1 MPVMA
6 SIRPSTV
13 TTPEKRSEGVT
24 RTVFGLLN
32 ALPLAGAIAALKGE
46 GRVAESLHD
55 APEPSS
61 ESSLQPLTDTALQ
74 PVSAPALKPPAT
86 RLELMR
92 GVCAPFASFSDEV
105 LAQIARVST
114 VNDDM
119 LRLMQAG
126 RPPTPLLADTIAR
139 FKLDQELEATADP
152 TTRASLFNA
161 RYQALQHS
169 DHEWVRLFQREYP
182 GLPKAVV
189 EQILDRSGVEIEGPV
204 DAAEAA
210 RVLRRLDDK
219 AREYQQHVR
228 LNRAYEGLYLRS
240 IVHPES
246 DVLALH
252 SLARSTRVA
261 DNLAHRG
268 AGRIERWP
276 AAGPLWP
283 ARCAGLPTLDQGRG
297 SLLAFCGVKPA
308 VKARTCSLR
317 WSTCYPLK
325 SEPRCHCAHPTRPVS
340 CACVLVSKH

>member
-1 MPVMA
+1 
-6 SIRPSTV
+6 
-13 TTPEKRSEGVT
+13 
-24 RTVFGLLN
+24 
-32 ALPLAGAIAALKGE
+32 
-46 GRVAESLHD
+46 
-55 APEPSS
+55 
-61 ESSLQPLTDTALQ
+61 
-74 PVSAPALKPPAT
+74 
-86 RLELMR
+86 MR

-105 LAQIARVST
+105 LGQIARVST

-119 LRLMQAG
+119 LRLMQTG

-139 FKLDQELEATADP
+139 FKLDHELEATADP
-152 TTRASLFNA
+152 TTRASLFSA

-204 DAAEAA
+204 DAAEAV

-252 SLARSTRVA
+252 SLARLPGWPTSLRIEVLEGSEGGRLLDRCGPLDAPDCRRLIKVA
-261 DNLAHRG
+261 DRYWPSAALKP
-268 AGRIERWP
+268 GREGSDLFTALVDLLSVEERT
-276 AAGPLWP
+276 AL
-283 ARCAGLPTLDQGRG
+283 
-297 SLLAFCGVKPA
+297 
-308 VKARTCSLR
+308 SLR
-317 WSTCYPLK
+317 APDPTGELRLRLGERTLSRTELMLGLSRMDSKLPFESPGLRGGGFQIR
-325 SEPRCHCAHPTRPVS
+325 PRGRP
-340 CACVLVSKH
+340 